1 MRWLPMVNSP
11 LLAPPTKSGAP
22 LTVRGAAWPV
32 FSSTVQASVRCFT
45 VSVFTCISL
54 L

>member
-1 MRWLPMVNSP
+1 MRWLPMVNST
-11 LLAPPTKSGAP
+11 LLPPPMKSGAP
-22 LTVRGAAWPV
+22 GPVSGGMPV

-45 VSVFTCISL
+45 VSVFTWVSL

>member
-1 MRWLPMVNSP
+1 MRWLPMVSSP
-11 LLAPPTKSGAP
+11 LPSPPTKSGAP
-22 LTVRGAAWPV
+22 APWSGGMPV

-45 VSVFTCISL
+45 VSVVTCVRL

>member
-11 LLAPPTKSGAP
+11 LLSPPTKSGAP
-22 LTVRGAAWPV
+22 GPASGGWPV

-45 VSVFTCISL
+45 VSVFTCVSL